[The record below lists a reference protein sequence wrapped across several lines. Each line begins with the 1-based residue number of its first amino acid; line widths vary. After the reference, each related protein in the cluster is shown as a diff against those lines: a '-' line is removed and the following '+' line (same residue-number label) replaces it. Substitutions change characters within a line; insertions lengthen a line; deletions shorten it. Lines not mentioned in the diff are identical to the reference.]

1 MEEKLSFSDLESII
15 SLDEKMDEEF
25 KSIDESPM
33 EDDNS
38 SQFEEAF
45 LKGFIDKGKA
55 LDDIS
60 ISDINNDEDKIPN
73 NSNENIKFDDEINNN
88 SQYIKNAD
96 EIYNNSNYDIF
107 GFNSI
112 DFSRF
117 ENSMGLINEK
127 KNLTL
132 SQSFDFSYVINQPF
146 INTTKKRRKRR
157 LIKIIL

>member
-15 SLDEKMDEEF
+15 SLDEKIDEEF

-38 SQFEEAF
+38 SQLEEAF

-107 GFNSI
+107 
-112 DFSRF
+112 
-117 ENSMGLINEK
+117 
-127 KNLTL
+127 
-132 SQSFDFSYVINQPF
+132 
-146 INTTKKRRKRR
+146 
-157 LIKIIL
+157 